1 MLVPFSRGE
10 YGSSASEASASAP
23 QVQSS
28 ATTLFITFLYPAKS
42 LIRNGVAVSD
52 NLFVQFLEEYVFGVT

>member
-1 MLVPFSRGE
+1 MVVPFSLGE
-10 YGSSASEASASAP
+10 YGLSASEPPAWAP

-28 ATTLFITFLYPAKS
+28 ATALFMTFPYPAKS

-52 NLFVQFLEEYVFGVT
+52 NLLVQFLDGHFCL